1 MTRAR
6 VVTVATAIS
15 LLLFAAT
22 AVMWV
27 RSRST
32 FDVCEV
38 RTRGRQDWSFSST
51 PYSWKVWHFAHWP
64 EPPGVSHVSY
74 ADSRNL
80 KEPVLALAIGGVP
93 GTYVRT
99 SEFAGMSIQYGRL
112 STVVGHNGVVIR
124 VPPAPPGDL
133 IQYASAPMPYWGV
146 SFPRW
151 WMPVAFLLL
160 PCGVL
165 LLRGRRLVLSRLRR
179 GQLRCG
185 CCCYDLRAS
194 RGRCPECGTAVP
206 QGLAE
211 LTRAEKAVLKYL
223 RKDAAKCG
231 KIYHFDPAWVAR
243 KTRLDEPE
251 FRAAARRLRSIG
263 LVSIHEFEWNGE
275 TRLTDVALIDD
286 SIRPAYPHLDPRPR
300 D

>member
-1 MTRAR
+1 MIRR
-6 VVTVATAIS
+6 LFTVASALS
-15 LLLFAAT
+15 LLLCIGT
-22 AVMWV
+22 TVLWV

-32 FDVCEV
+32 FDVWEV
-38 RTRGRQDWSFSST
+38 RTLGRQNWSFSST
-51 PYSWKVWHFAHWP
+51 PYAWKLWHVAHWP

-74 ADSRNL
+74 ADVADL
-80 KEPVLALAIGGVP
+80 KEHGLAVERDGIP

-112 STVVGHNGVVIR
+112 STIVGHDGVVIR
-124 VPPAPPGDL
+124 VPPSPPGDL
-133 IQYASAPMPYWGV
+133 TQYASAPMPYWGM

-151 WMPVAFLLL
+151 LMPVAFLLL

-185 CCCYDLRAS
+185 CCGYDLRAS
-194 RGRCPECGTAVP
+194 RGRCPECGRVVP

-263 LVSIHEFEWNGE
+263 LVSIHEFEWNGD

-286 SIRPAYPHLDPRPR
+286 SIPPAYPYLDPRPR